1 MKYIAI
7 EGLEGAGKSTA
18 LKAIKDFFADREI
31 TSVRE
36 PGGTPLAEK
45 VRKLVKEEHEGEV
58 VTAYSETLAF
68 FLAREQLLANVVIP
82 YAEKGNLVLSDRCYL
97 SSIAYQHEQRNLVT
111 SLTEDLAIKPDLII
125 YMDIDPV
132 VGLERARGRGELD
145 RIEKKD
151 ISYFHKAREVYQEE
165 AAKHDN
171 IVTVD
176 AHQTIE
182 EVYDNIIRILQEQV
196 EKQVV
201 YK

>member
-18 LKAIKDFFADREI
+18 LKAITDFFANREI
-31 TSVRE
+31 TNVRE
-36 PGGTPLAEK
+36 PGGTQLAEK
-45 VRKLVKEEHEGEV
+45 LRSIVKEEHEGEI
-58 VTAYSETLAF
+58 VTPKSETLVF
-68 FLAREQLLANVVIP
+68 FAAREQLLSNVVIP
-82 YAEKGNLVLSDRCYL
+82 YIEKGNLVVSDRCYL
-97 SSIAYQHEQRNLVT
+97 SSVAYQHEQAEFVDLLVQGL
-111 SLTEDLAIKPDLII
+111 SIKPDLII

-182 EVYDNIIRILQEQV
+182 EVYDNIIRVLQEQV
-196 EKQVV
+196 EKQVI